1 MNTRDDTGRTPW
13 RRYLRRGR
21 RIVAWCATSTAAVLL
36 VDLLLGLGYR
46 TSTDSGV
53 VVTAPASGTAHQA
66 LVVFPGYSMDGEVL
80 SEAFAPSLGLDD
92 AMVVARYAERGVSG
106 AGLYRS
112 IIGELTKLEP
122 DTLRVYGASMGGMCA
137 AEFLTH
143 YSADGAPFGKAV
155 LVLDTAPS
163 NADDVNRPDW
173 LLGLSTWYRG
183 GPISSAAWA
192 LTSQLTSGDPAP
204 EPDANPELIAE
215 AKSRA
220 AWAGTAALTSQGA
233 FIRGFRMPTA
243 AILRG
248 VTDRVGYLHARD
260 ADNDPMIHVSRAI
273 EGWRTVYPDLRVTT
287 IPGRKGQWHIPLVER
302 PSETMRA
309 VLTV

>member
-1 MNTRDDTGRTPW
+1 M
-13 RRYLRRGR
+13 
-21 RIVAWCATSTAAVLL
+21 
-36 VDLLLGLGYR
+36 
-46 TSTDSGV
+46 
-53 VVTAPASGTAHQA
+53 
-66 LVVFPGYSMDGEVL
+66 VFPGYSMDGEVL

>member
-1 MNTRDDTGRTPW
+1 MNARDDTSRTPW
-13 RRYLRRGR
+13 RRHLRRGG
-21 RIVAWCATSTAAVLL
+21 RIATWCAASTVAVLL
-36 VDLLLGLGYR
+36 LDLLLGFGYR
-46 TSTDSGV
+46 TRTDSGV
-53 VVTAPASGTAHQA
+53 VVTPPASGTARQA

-80 SEAFAPSLGLDD
+80 SEAFAPSLSSDD

-112 IIGELTKLEP
+112 IMGELTRLEP

-137 AEFLTH
+137 AEFLTR
-143 YSADGAPFGKAV
+143 YAADGAPYGEAV

-163 NADDVNRPDW
+163 NADDVARPDW

-192 LTSQLTSGDPAP
+192 LTSGLTSGDPAP
-204 EPDANPELIAE
+204 EPDANPELIAA

-220 AWAGTAALTSQGA
+220 AWVGTPALTSQGA
-233 FIRGFRMPTA
+233 FIRDFRMPA
-243 AILRG
+243 PAILRG
-248 VTDRVGYLHARD
+248 VTDHVSYLHARD
-260 ADNDPMIHVSRAI
+260 ADNDPLINVPGAI
-273 EGWRTVYPDLRVTT
+273 EGWRTVYPDLRATT
-287 IPGRKGQWHIPLVER
+287 IPGREGQWHIPLVER

-309 VLTV
+309 MLAA